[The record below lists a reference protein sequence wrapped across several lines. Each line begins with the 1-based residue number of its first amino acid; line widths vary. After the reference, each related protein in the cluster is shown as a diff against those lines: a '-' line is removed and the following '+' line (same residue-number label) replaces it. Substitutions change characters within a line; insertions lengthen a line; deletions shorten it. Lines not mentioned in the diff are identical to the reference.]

1 MNPKKLANF
10 ATGSGTNAENI
21 IRYFSGD
28 KQVQVSLILSNN
40 KDAYVLERA
49 KGYGITSLVFDR
61 DNFYKTDDI
70 LNQLVSN
77 RIFLIVLAGFLWLIP
92 QKILQAFPGKIVN
105 IHPALLPKYGGKGMY
120 GDRVHQAVID
130 NGEKESG
137 ITIHYVNEEYDK
149 GSIIFQARCKVLSSD
164 TPESLAARVHQLEY
178 RYYPEIIGNLLRKK
192 A

>member
-1 MNPKKLANF
+1 
-10 ATGSGTNAENI
+10 
-21 IRYFSGD
+21 
-28 KQVQVSLILSNN
+28 
-40 KDAYVLERA
+40 
-49 KGYGITSLVFDR
+49 
-61 DNFYKTDDI
+61 
-70 LNQLVSN
+70 
-77 RIFLIVLAGFLWLIP
+77 
-92 QKILQAFPGKIVN
+92 
-105 IHPALLPKYGGKGMY
+105 MY